1 VKRWTILFLLLIGLV
16 GLTKPVYV
24 DEQLESTEHSLLGN
38 DLAAVSASMETIG
51 ISAGTYR
58 ITKTSPGSWTVSY
71 EIRVNENKEITAVA
85 NKRFTTLRGNLVS
98 SSLTY
103 TSEQVDFH
111 FRYKSGVFT
120 SNKSVTATISNGRIV
135 VT

>member
-1 VKRWTILFLLLIGLV
+1 MKRWMILFLLLV
-16 GLTKPVYV
+16 GFVGVAKPVYV
-24 DEQLESTEHSLLGN
+24 DEQLESTEHSLLAN
-38 DLAAVSASMETIG
+38 DIAAASASTATIG
-51 ISAGTYR
+51 VSTGTYR

-71 EIRVNENKEITAVA
+71 EIHVNENKEITAVT
-85 NKRFTTLRGNLVS
+85 NKRVTTLRGNLVS

-103 TSEQVDFH
+103 TSNQADFR
-111 FRYKSGVFT
+111 FRYESGVIV